1 MAIRQSRNAGSRQL
15 SILSHLK
22 DNGRATVDDL
32 AELFQT
38 TPQTIRKDLTA
49 LEEDN
54 QIIRFHGG
62 ASLVAGSE
70 YLGVDVRSEIAREQK
85 DIIGRAVAQLV
96 PNNSVLL
103 INAGT
108 TTAASMPYFSN
119 HLGLKVVTDSVYM
132 ADGLR
137 SHVGLEVMIPAG
149 IVRSSDGV
157 VLGES
162 AVEFIRQFRADLAI
176 IGAAAISKDGS
187 LLDYD
192 LREAAVTKAIIESS
206 RSVIL
211 AADSKKFGQ
220 SAPIKF
226 AHINQIGTVVTDG
239 GAQNDLQK
247 LCEQYGVQL
256 HIAE

>member
-1 MAIRQSRNAGSRQL
+1 MKQTRNASARQL
-15 SILSHLK
+15 SILGYLK
-22 DNGRATVDDL
+22 DNGRASVDDL

-49 LEEDN
+49 LEQDN

-70 YLGVDVRSEIAREQK
+70 YLGVDTRREIAREEK
-85 DIIGRAVAQLV
+85 DKIGRAIAGLV
-96 PNNSVLL
+96 PNNSVVI

-132 ADGLR
+132 ANGLR
-137 SHVGLEVMIPAG
+137 EHVGLEVMIPAG

-162 AVEFIRQFRADLAI
+162 AVDFIRQFRADLAI
-176 IGAAAISKDGS
+176 IGSAAIAKDGA

-192 LREAAVTKAIIESS
+192 LREAAVTKSIIDSA

-220 SAPIKF
+220 SAPITF
-226 AHINQIGTVVTDG
+226 GHISQVNTLVTDSG
-239 GAQNDLQK
+239 MSKELNALCDAHNVQAQ
-247 LCEQYGVQL
+247 
-256 HIAE
+256 IAN